1 MEHVVIRP
9 GRAEDEHDI
18 REFTRDTFEWGDYV
32 GDVYATW
39 VEEAAKGN
47 GDVYVAVHTPSGKV
61 VGVNHARYLSPE
73 EAWFEGIRVHA
84 DYRRAGIGRLLTQ
97 AAIEGARRRGT
108 RVCRAAIDGDNP
120 KSQGLARAFGF
131 EPVVPIIQFYTDL
144 TAVNPPCSGPYSL
157 RDAEEADAKAVFH
170 LVSREMSYMGSDYT
184 WWRVTPENVKRV
196 IAQRELRLV
205 VDASGQVVAGAAVSE
220 PFVDEHSDGP
230 MVYGEISSV
239 FGNIDAVHALA
250 SEYASAVAREAAEK
264 GLPGRLSVICE
275 ARSSI
280 ASVLPKHGF
289 TERFLEGRRDEIWLW
304 ELLLD

>member
-9 GRAEDEHDI
+9 GRAEDENDI
-18 REFTRDTFEWGDYV
+18 REFTRDTFDWGDYV

-47 GDVYVAVHTPSGKV
+47 GDLYVAVHMPSGKV
-61 VGVNHARYLSPE
+61 VGVNHTRYLSPE
-73 EAWFEGIRVHA
+73 EAWFEGIRVHP
-84 DYRRAGIGRLLTQ
+84 DHRRSGIGRLLTA

-108 RVCRAAIDGDNP
+108 KVCRAAIDGDNP

-144 TAVNPPCSGPYSL
+144 TTVTPPHSGAYSL
-157 RDAEEADAKAVFH
+157 RNAEEGDAEAVFH
-170 LVSREMSYMGSDYT
+170 LVSREMSYIGSDYT

-196 IAQRELRLV
+196 ISQRQLRV
-205 VDASGQVVAGAAVSE
+205 AVDSSGQVVAGAAVSE
-220 PFVDEHSDGP
+220 PFVDEYSHGP
-230 MVYGEISSV
+230 MLYGEISSV
-239 FGNIDAVHALA
+239 FGNIEGVHAIA
-250 SEYASAVAREAAEK
+250 AECASAVAREAAEK
-264 GLPGRLSVICE
+264 GLPCRLSVICE
-275 ARSSI
+275 ARSNI